1 MIALSAM
8 NQTVENLLAQLPE
21 PRTARRLY
29 DQLSGRPLVQK
40 LFQPDPALLSD
51 VLTLA
56 AWSPLLATTLEN
68 NPEYITWLQRERVVT
83 RVRTREELGESLAR
97 FALINSQLDPH
108 VMLSRFRRREL
119 LRTYL
124 HDIRRMRT
132 VVETTEEL
140 SSLADATLEYALKLA
155 RQDLD
160 NRYGAPQ
167 VVDLQGR
174 ISSAEFCIVALGK
187 LGSYELNYASDI
199 DLLFLFSDA
208 GMTAAGGSR
217 GQISNR
223 EYFVKVGER
232 LLRIVSEQTGEG
244 ASYRIDMRLRPHGRD
259 GALACSLDEAVRY
272 YRQSAQDWELQTLIR
287 SRAAAGSER
296 LYATFAKQ
304 VIDRV
309 FRPDIGVSD
318 ALANVRLSK
327 EKIDLQRE
335 RDEKGFNV
343 KLGRGGI
350 REIEFIAQAL
360 QVAFGGN
367 DPWLRA
373 PHTLISLSRLT
384 DRELITESEHWQL
397 SDAYNFLRALEH
409 RLQMEHGLQTHS
421 LPTDAERRELVA
433 RRMNF
438 AGTDALAQ
446 FDDALNTHT
455 ANVHRAFKRVFAHR
469 SESSPQP
476 PLPRAALIDN
486 MAGDGDTASI
496 RFAAGI
502 FAKHFAKSGE
512 TSSETISEI
521 LHAEVDRSL
530 NPRRALSLITRVA
543 GSLDKE
549 TNSLTITENE
559 LRALV
564 RVCGV
569 SEFFGEMLASN
580 PSLIQ
585 ILPAEDRS
593 TGVPP
598 VNHAQDARTTRM
610 DLRKFVSTDLNQTSF
625 AESLDAL
632 RRGWSRLFVEI
643 GARDAHGAVAIEQ
656 VNRWLNALAVSSLDA
671 SLLIARHE
679 LERRY
684 GKLSAEP
691 RLAILGLGRLGSGGM
706 DYGSDLDVI
715 VVYDSVA
722 PSPVADLTH
731 EAAYSR
737 LTEFLV
743 TGLSSITREGYLY
756 RIDLRLRPDGQKG
769 PLASGSRS
777 FLTYL
782 RTRASIW
789 EWLAYVKLRAVAGDK
804 DFGQAIE
811 FSARETV
818 HKLARQIDPT
828 QLRTEAHRVRNRL
841 EKEKASRR
849 AGINIKHGAGGMLDV
864 YFATRYLQ
872 LRDNV
877 MDHGEDRTTLRMLT
891 SLREAKSISLEDHQT
906 ISDGYNLLRA
916 VDHQLRLIV
925 GRSATL
931 PALEQPAFADIAR
944 RLKFRTP
951 EDLAR
956 VLVERMKAIRTTYD
970 RIMRGEAIQDGNR

>member
-1 MIALSAM
+1 MTAA
-8 NQTVENLLAQLPE
+8 NETVQRLLAQLPE
-21 PRTARRLY
+21 PRAAQLLY
-29 DQLSGRPLVQK
+29 DRLSNNPSIRN
-40 LFQPDPALLSD
+40 LFQRDPALLTD

-68 NPEYITWLQRERVVT
+68 NPDYVSWLQRERSVT
-83 RVRTREELGESLAR
+83 RVRTREELGESLGR

-108 VMLSRFRRREL
+108 VMLARFRRREL

-124 HDIRRMRT
+124 HDIRRTRT

-140 SSLADATLEYALKLA
+140 SSLADATLEYALKLG

-167 VVDLQGR
+167 FVDSQGR

-187 LGSYELNYASDI
+187 LGSRELNYASDI
-199 DLLFLFSDA
+199 DLLFLFSAA

-232 LLRIVSEQTGEG
+232 LLRLVSEPAGEG

-272 YRQSAQDWELQTLIR
+272 YRQSAHDWELQTLIR
-287 SRAAAGSER
+287 ARAAAGSPG
-296 LYATFAKQ
+296 LYATFAKL
-304 VIDRV
+304 VNDRV
-309 FRPDIGVSD
+309 FRPDIGVGD

-373 PHTLISLSRLT
+373 PHTLISLSRLA

-421 LPTDAERRELVA
+421 LPNDTSRRELVA

-438 AGTDALAQ
+438 SGRDALAQ
-446 FDDALNTHT
+446 FDHALNTHST
-455 ANVHRAFKRVFAHR
+455 NVHAAFIRVFGNR
-469 SESSPQP
+469 SESWKQAPV
-476 PLPRAALIDN
+476 PRAAWIDD
-486 MAGDGDTASI
+486 MAPDADAASI
-496 RFAAGI
+496 QFAAGI
-502 FAKHFAKSGE
+502 FAKYSAGPGE

-521 LHAEVDRSL
+521 LRTEGDHAL
-530 NPRRALSLITRVA
+530 NPHRALSLITRVA

-549 TNSLTITENE
+549 TKSLTISESE
-559 LRALV
+559 LRALI

-585 ILPAEDRS
+585 VLP
-593 TGVPP
+593 T
-598 VNHAQDARTTRM
+598 DANLSQPRI
-610 DLRKFVSTDLNQTSF
+610 DLREFVSTDLGRATF
-625 AESLDAL
+625 GKRLEAL
-632 RRGWSRLFVEI
+632 RRAWSRLFVEI
-643 GARDAHGAVAIEQ
+643 GARDAQGEVTIEQ
-656 VNRWLNALAVSSLDA
+656 VNRWLNAVAVSSLDA
-671 SLLIARHE
+671 SMLIARHE

-691 RLAILGLGRLGSGGM
+691 LWAVLGLGRLGSGGM

-715 VVYDSVA
+715 VVYDSA
-722 PSPVADLTH
+722 ATSPVAELTH

-737 LTEFLV
+737 LTEFLI
-743 TGLSSITREGYLY
+743 TALSSITRDGYLY

-769 PLASGSRS
+769 PLAIGSRS
-777 FLTYL
+777 FMNYL

-789 EWLAYVKLRAVAGDK
+789 EWLAYVKLRAVAGNK
-804 DFGQAIE
+804 DFAQAIE
-811 FSARETV
+811 SSARDTV
-818 HKLARQIDPT
+818 HELARQIDPA
-828 QLRTEAHRVRNRL
+828 QLCAEARRVRNRL
-841 EKEKASRR
+841 EKEKAAART
-849 AGINIKHGAGGMLDV
+849 GINIKHGPGGMLDV

-891 SLREAKSISLEDHQT
+891 KLREAESISPEDHQT
-906 ISDGYNLLRA
+906 LSDGYSLLRA

-931 PALEQPAFADIAR
+931 PAPEQPAFADIAR
-944 RLKFRTP
+944 RLNFRTP
-951 EDLAR
+951 EDLAN
-956 VLVERMKAIRTTYD
+956 VLVARMKEVRTTYD
-970 RIMRGEAIQDGNR
+970 RIMRSETTQNGKH

>member
-1 MIALSAM
+1 M
-8 NQTVENLLAQLPE
+8 TVANETVQRLLVQLPE
-21 PRTARRLY
+21 PRAAQLLYERL
-29 DQLSGRPLVQK
+29 SNHPSIRI
-40 LFQPDPALLSD
+40 LFQRDPALLSD

-68 NPEYITWLQRERVVT
+68 NPDYVTWLQRERSVT
-83 RVRTREELGESLAR
+83 RVRAGEELGESLGR

-108 VMLSRFRRREL
+108 VMLARFRRREL

-124 HDIRRMRT
+124 HDIRRTRT

-167 VVDLQGR
+167 FVDSQGR

-199 DLLFLFSDA
+199 DLLFLFSEA
-208 GMTAAGGSR
+208 GTTAGGGSR

-232 LLRIVSEQTGEG
+232 LLRLVSEPAGEG

-272 YRQSAQDWELQTLIR
+272 YRQDAQDWELQTLIR
-287 SRAAAGSER
+287 SRAAAGSPS
-296 LYATFAKQ
+296 LYASFAKL
-304 VIDRV
+304 VGDRV
-309 FRPDIGVSD
+309 FRPDISVSE

-343 KLGRGGI
+343 KLGGGGI

-360 QVAFGGN
+360 QVAFGGK

-373 PHTLISLSRLT
+373 PHTLISLSRLA

-421 LPTDAERRELVA
+421 LPNEPERRELVA

-438 AGTDALAQ
+438 TGSDAMAH
-446 FDDALNTHT
+446 FDEALNTHT
-455 ANVHRAFKRVFAHR
+455 GNVHAAFVRIFGSRHQSARQAPV
-469 SESSPQP
+469 
-476 PLPRAALIDN
+476 PRAALIDGVPDN
-486 MAGDGDTASI
+486 ADAAAI
-496 RFAAGI
+496 EFAAGI
-502 FAKHFAKSGE
+502 FAKHVESD
-512 TSSETISEI
+512 SETISRI
-521 LHAEVDRSL
+521 LRVEAGRAL
-530 NPRRALSLITRVA
+530 NPRRALSFVTRVA
-543 GSLDKE
+543 ASLEKE
-549 TNSLTITENE
+549 TRLLTISESE

-564 RVCGV
+564 RVCSV
-569 SEFFGEMLASN
+569 SEFFGELLASN
-580 PSLIQ
+580 PSLIEV
-585 ILPAEDRS
+585 LPAENDLVQPQIDLRQLVS
-593 TGVPP
+593 TGV
-598 VNHAQDARTTRM
+598 
-610 DLRKFVSTDLNQTSF
+610 NQNTF

-632 RRGWSRLFVEI
+632 RREWSRLFVEI
-643 GARDAHGAVAIEQ
+643 GARDAQGSVNIEQ
-656 VNRWLNALAVSSLDA
+656 VNRRLNALAVSSLDA
-671 SLLIARHE
+671 SLLIARQE
-679 LERRY
+679 FERRY
-684 GKLSAEP
+684 GKLAAGP
-691 RLAILGLGRLGSGGM
+691 RIAVLGLGRLGSGGM

-715 VVYDSVA
+715 VVYDSDS
-722 PSPVADLTH
+722 PSPVSELNH

-737 LTEFLV
+737 LTEFLI
-743 TGLSSITREGYLY
+743 TALSSITREGYLY

-769 PLASGSRS
+769 PLATGSRS
-777 FLTYL
+777 FLNYL

-804 DFGQAIE
+804 DFGQALE
-811 FSARETV
+811 SSARRTV
-818 HKLARQIDPT
+818 HELARQIEPA
-828 QLRTEAHRVRNRL
+828 QISVEARRVRNRL
-841 EKEKASRR
+841 EKEKGTRR

-877 MDHGEDRTTLRMLT
+877 MDHGEDRTTLQVLK
-891 SLREAKSISLEDHQT
+891 SLREAGSINQEDHQT
-906 ISDGYNLLRA
+906 LSNGYNLLRA

-931 PALEQPAFADIAR
+931 PAPEQPAFADIAR
-944 RLKFRTP
+944 RLNFKTAD
-951 EDLAR
+951 ELAKLLLAR
-956 VLVERMKAIRTTYD
+956 MKEIRITYD
-970 RIMRGEAIQDGNR
+970 RIMQGEVTQNGNR

>member
-1 MIALSAM
+1 M
-8 NQTVENLLAQLPE
+8 
-21 PRTARRLY
+21 
-29 DQLSGRPLVQK
+29 
-40 LFQPDPALLSD
+40 LSD

-56 AWSPLLATTLEN
+56 AWSPLLATTIEN
-68 NPEYITWLQRERVVT
+68 HPDYVSWLHRERSIT
-83 RVRTREELGESLAR
+83 RVRTQEELGESLGR

-108 VMLSRFRRREL
+108 VMLARFRRREL

-124 HDIRRMRT
+124 HDIRRTRT

-140 SSLADATLEYALKLA
+140 SILADATLEYALKLA

-167 VVDLQGR
+167 VVDSQGR
-174 ISSAEFCIVALGK
+174 ISNAEFCIVALGK
-187 LGSYELNYASDI
+187 LGSFELNYASDI
-199 DLLFLFSDA
+199 DLLFLFSA
-208 GMTAAGGSR
+208 GGMTAAGGSR

-223 EYFVKVGER
+223 EYCVKVGER
-232 LLRIVSEQTGEG
+232 LLRIVSEPIGEG

-259 GALACSLDEAVRY
+259 GALACSLDEALHY

-287 SRAAAGSER
+287 SRAAAGSEG

-304 VIDRV
+304 VSDRV
-309 FRPDIGVSD
+309 FQPDIGVGD

-367 DPWLRA
+367 DPWLRS
-373 PHTLISLSRLT
+373 PHTLISLSRLA

-421 LPTDAERRELVA
+421 VPNETSRRELVA
-433 RRMNF
+433 HRMNF
-438 AGTDALAQ
+438 AGSGAVAQ
-446 FDDALNTHT
+446 FDEALNTHT
-455 ANVHRAFKRVFAHR
+455 ANVQAAFKRVFANR
-469 SESSPQP
+469 SESSEQP
-476 PLPRAALIDN
+476 PVPRAALIDDS
-486 MAGDGDTASI
+486 DGDTEATSI
-496 RFAAGI
+496 RFAAGV
-502 FAKHFAKSGE
+502 FAKHFAKPVAPGAQA
-512 TSSETISEI
+512 IAEI
-521 LHAEVDRSL
+521 LRAEADRSL

-549 TNSLTITENE
+549 TKSLTITEAE
-559 LRALV
+559 MRALV

-585 ILPAEDRS
+585 VLS
-593 TGVPP
+593 TENSGPGVPP
-598 VNHAQDARTTRM
+598 VNHAKDARATRFE
-610 DLRKFVSTDLNQTSF
+610 LREFVSTDPNHASY

-632 RRGWSRLFVEI
+632 RREWSRLFVEI
-643 GARDAHGAVAIEQ
+643 GARDTQGAVAIEQ
-656 VNRWLNALAVSSLDA
+656 VNRWLNTLAVSSLDA
-671 SLLIARHE
+671 SLLIARNE

-691 RLAILGLGRLGSGGM
+691 CWAVLGLGRLGSGGM

-715 VVYDSVA
+715 VVYDSTTPA
-722 PSPVADLTH
+722 PVADATH
-731 EAAYSR
+731 ETAYSR

-743 TGLSSITREGYLY
+743 TALSSITREGYLY

-769 PLASGSRS
+769 PLAIGSRS
-777 FLTYL
+777 FMNYL

-789 EWLAYVKLRAVAGDK
+789 EWLAYVKLRAVAGDR
-804 DFGQAIE
+804 DFGQALE
-811 FSARETV
+811 ASARGTV
-818 HKLARQIDPT
+818 HELARQVDSA
-828 QLRTEAHRVRNRL
+828 QLRAETRRVRNRL

-849 AGINIKHGAGGMLDV
+849 TGINIKHGPGGMLDV

-877 MDHGEDRTTLRMLT
+877 MDHVEDRTTLRMLA
-891 SLREAKSISLEDHQT
+891 SLREAGSISQQDHQT
-906 ISDGYNLLRA
+906 LSAGYNLLRA

-925 GRSATL
+925 GRSANL

-944 RLKFRTP
+944 RLGFPTA
-951 EDLAR
+951 EELAS
-956 VLVERMKAIRTTYD
+956 VLADRMQEIRMAYE
-970 RIMRGEAIQDGNR
+970 RIMREEAIQDGKQ

>member
-1 MIALSAM
+1 MAVA
-8 NQTVENLLAQLPE
+8 NETVQHLLAQLPE
-21 PRTARRLY
+21 PRAAQLLY
-29 DQLSGRPLVQK
+29 DRLSNQPSIRN
-40 LFQPDPALLSD
+40 LFQKDPALLSD

-68 NPEYITWLQRERVVT
+68 NPDYVLWLQRERITT
-83 RVRTREELGESLAR
+83 RVRAREELGESLGR

-108 VMLSRFRRREL
+108 VMLARFRRREL

-124 HDIRRMRT
+124 HDLRRART

-167 VVDLQGR
+167 VVDAQGR

-199 DLLFLFSDA
+199 DLLFLFSES

-232 LLRIVSEQTGEG
+232 LLRLVSEQTGEG

-287 SRAAAGSER
+287 SRAAAGSHS
-296 LYATFAKQ
+296 LYASFAKT
-304 VIDRV
+304 VGDRV
-309 FRPDIGVSD
+309 FRPDISVGD

-360 QVAFGGN
+360 QIAFGGK
-367 DPWLRA
+367 DAWLRA
-373 PHTLISLSRLT
+373 PHTLISLSRLA
-384 DRELITESEHWQL
+384 DRKLINESEHWQL
-397 SDAYNFLRALEH
+397 SDAYNFLRGLEH

-421 LPTDAERRELVA
+421 LPNDTLRRELVA

-438 AGTDALAQ
+438 AGQDALAQ
-446 FDDALNTHT
+446 FNETLNTHT
-455 ANVHRAFKRVFAHR
+455 ANVHTAFTRVFGRR
-469 SESSPQP
+469 SESPKQRP
-476 PLPRAALIDN
+476 GPRAALIDDG
-486 MAGDGDTASI
+486 AGDAAAASI
-496 RFAAGI
+496 SFAAGI
-502 FAKHFAKSGE
+502 FAEHAAEPDESNA
-512 TSSETISEI
+512 ETISKI
-521 LHAEVDRSL
+521 LRAEAELSL
-530 NPRRALSLITRVA
+530 NPRRALSFVTRVA
-543 GSLDKE
+543 GSLEKDTKP
-549 TNSLTITENE
+549 LTISENE
-559 LRALV
+559 LRALI
-564 RVCGV
+564 RVCGA
-569 SEFFGEMLASN
+569 SEFFGEMLADN

-585 ILPAEDRS
+585 VLPTEDDPRE
-593 TGVPP
+593 P
-598 VNHAQDARTTRM
+598 RI
-610 DLRKFVSTDLNQTSF
+610 DLREFVSSDPDPDAF

-632 RRGWSRLFVEI
+632 RRGWSQLFVEI
-643 GARDAHGAVAIEQ
+643 GARDAQGAITIEE
-656 VNRWLNALAVSSLDA
+656 VNRRLNRLAVSSLDA

-691 RLAILGLGRLGSGGM
+691 RLTVQGLGRLGSGGM

-715 VVYDSVA
+715 VVYDSDS
-722 PSPVADLTH
+722 PSPVTELTH
-731 EAAYSR
+731 EAAYGR

-743 TGLSSITREGYLY
+743 TALSGITREGYLY
-756 RIDLRLRPDGQKG
+756 RVDLRLRPDGQKG
-769 PLASGSRS
+769 PLAIGSRS
-777 FLTYL
+777 FLNYL

-789 EWLAYVKLRAVAGDK
+789 EWLAYVKLRAVAGDR
-804 DFGQAIE
+804 DFAQALE
-811 FSARETV
+811 LLARDTV
-818 HKLARQIDPT
+818 HELARQIEPA
-828 QLRTEAHRVRNRL
+828 QLRAEARRVRNRL

-849 AGINIKHGAGGMLDV
+849 SGINIKHGAGGMLDV
-864 YFATRYLQ
+864 YFVTRYLQ

-891 SLREAKSISLEDHQT
+891 SLREAESVTEEDHRT
-906 ISDGYNLLRA
+906 LSDGYKLLRA

-944 RLKFRTP
+944 RLDFQTP
-951 EDLAR
+951 EDLAN
-956 VLVERMKAIRTTYD
+956 VLVARMKEIRTTYD
-970 RIMRGEAIQDGNR
+970 RIMEGEAIHDGNQ

>member
-1 MIALSAM
+1 
-8 NQTVENLLAQLPE
+8 LAQLPD
-21 PRTARRLY
+21 PRTAQLLY
-29 DQLSGRPLVQK
+29 DRLSTQPSIRN
-40 LFQPDPALLSD
+40 LFQKDPALLSD

-68 NPEYITWLQRERVVT
+68 HPDYVSWLQRERSLT
-83 RVRTREELGESLAR
+83 RVRTREELGESLGR

-108 VMLSRFRRREL
+108 VMLARFRRREL

-124 HDIRRMRT
+124 HDIRRTRT

-140 SSLADATLEYALKLA
+140 SILADATLEYALKLA

-160 NRYGAPQ
+160 NRFGAPQ
-167 VVDLQGR
+167 IVDSHGR
-174 ISSAEFCIVALGK
+174 ISSPEFCIVALGK

-199 DLLFLFSDA
+199 DLLFLFSAD

-232 LLRIVSEQTGEG
+232 LLRIVSEPIGEG

-259 GALACSLDEAVRY
+259 GALASSLDEAMRY
-272 YRQSAQDWELQTLIR
+272 YRQNAQDWELQTLIR
-287 SRAAAGSER
+287 SRAAAGSET
-296 LYATFAKQ
+296 LYATFAKL
-304 VIDRV
+304 VNDRV
-309 FRPDIGVSD
+309 FRPEIGVSA

-350 REIEFIAQAL
+350 REIEFISQAL

-373 PHTLISLSRLT
+373 PHTLISLSRLA

-421 LPTDAERRELVA
+421 VPNETSRRELVA

-438 AGTDALAQ
+438 SGSSSLAQ
-446 FDDALNTHT
+446 FDEALNTHS
-455 ANVHRAFKRVFAHR
+455 ANVHAAFKRVFANR
-469 SESSPQP
+469 SESSQQP
-476 PLPRAALIDN
+476 PVPRAALIDDS
-486 MAGDGDTASI
+486 AGDSEAASI

-502 FAKHFAKSGE
+502 FARHFAKTVAPG
-512 TSSETISEI
+512 SSALAEI
-521 LHAEVDRSL
+521 LRAEADRSL
-530 NPRRALSLITRVA
+530 NRRRALSLITRVA

-549 TNSLTITENE
+549 TKSLTITEE
-559 LRALV
+559 EMRALV

-580 PSLIQ
+580 PLLIQ
-585 ILPAEDRS
+585 VLSTEDGPLKTQVR
-593 TGVPP
+593 
-598 VNHAQDARTTRM
+598 
-610 DLRKFVSTDLNQTSF
+610 LRELVSTDPGHASF

-643 GARDAHGAVAIEQ
+643 GARDTQGAIGIEQ
-656 VNRWLNALAVSSLDA
+656 VNHWLNTLAVSSLDA
-671 SLLIARHE
+671 SLLIARNE

-684 GKLSAEP
+684 GNLAAEP
-691 RLAILGLGRLGSGGM
+691 RWAVLGLGRLGSGGM

-715 VVYDSVA
+715 VVYDSTT
-722 PSPVADLTH
+722 PSPVAEATH
-731 EAAYSR
+731 ETVYSR

-743 TGLSSITREGYLY
+743 TALSSITHEGYLY
-756 RIDLRLRPDGQKG
+756 RVDLRLRPDGQKG

-777 FLTYL
+777 FMNYL

-789 EWLAYVKLRAVAGDK
+789 EWLAYVKLRAVAGNR
-804 DFGQAIE
+804 DFGQALE
-811 FSARETV
+811 SSARDTV
-818 HKLARQIDPT
+818 HELARQIDPA
-828 QLRTEAHRVRNRL
+828 QLRAETQRVRNRL

-849 AGINIKHGAGGMLDV
+849 TGINIKHGPGGMLDV

-877 MDHGEDRTTLRMLT
+877 MDHVEDRTTLRMLT
-891 SLREAKSISLEDHQT
+891 SLRAAGSINQQDHQT
-906 ISDGYNLLRA
+906 LSVGYKLLRA

-944 RLKFRTP
+944 RLGFPTA
-951 EDLAR
+951 EELAG
-956 VLVERMKAIRTTYD
+956 VLVERMQEIRTAYE
-970 RIMRGEAIQDGNR
+970 RIMRGESIQDGKQ

>member
-1 MIALSAM
+1 MTAP
-8 NQTVENLLAQLPE
+8 NETVEHLLAQLPE
-21 PRTARRLY
+21 PHAAQLLFDRLS
-29 DQLSGRPLVQK
+29 QNPSIRN
-40 LFQPDPALLSD
+40 LFQRDPALLSD

-68 NPEYITWLQRERVVT
+68 NPDYVSWLQRERKTT
-83 RVRTREELGESLAR
+83 RVHTREELGESLGR

-108 VMLSRFRRREL
+108 VMLTRFRRREL

-124 HDIRRMRT
+124 HDIRRTRT

-155 RQDLD
+155 QQDLD

-167 VVDLQGR
+167 IVDSQGR
-174 ISSAEFCIVALGK
+174 ISSPEFCIVALGK

-217 GQISNR
+217 GQITNR

-232 LLRIVSEQTGEG
+232 LLRIVSEPTGEG

-287 SRAAAGSER
+287 SRAAAGSED
-296 LYATFAKQ
+296 LYASFAKQ
-304 VIDRV
+304 VNDRV
-309 FRPDIGVSD
+309 FRPDISVSD

-327 EKIDLQRE
+327 EKIDLQHERE
-335 RDEKGFNV
+335 EKGFNV

-367 DPWLRA
+367 DPWLRV
-373 PHTLISLSRLT
+373 PHTLISLSRLA

-421 LPTDAERRELVA
+421 LPNDTSRRELVA
-433 RRMNF
+433 HRMNF
-438 AGTDALAQ
+438 AGSDALAE

-455 ANVHRAFKRVFAHR
+455 ASVHTAFNRVFR
-469 SESSPQP
+469 SRIESSKRP
-476 PLPRAALIDN
+476 PVPRAALIDDV
-486 MAGDGDTASI
+486 AHDADAAPL

-502 FAKHFAKSGE
+502 FAKHCVEPGE
-512 TSSETISEI
+512 TSSEKISDI
-521 LHAEVDRSL
+521 LRSEADRSL
-530 NPRRALSLITRVA
+530 NPRRALSLVTRVA

-549 TNSLTITENE
+549 TKSLTISESE

-569 SEFFGEMLASN
+569 SEFFGEMLAGN

-585 ILPAEDRS
+585 VLPTAD
-593 TGVPP
+593 GPP
-598 VNHAQDARTTRM
+598 KTQFS
-610 DLRKFVSTDLNQTSF
+610 LRELVSTDPGQASF

-643 GARDAHGAVAIEQ
+643 GARDAQGEVTIEQ
-656 VNRWLNALAVSSLDA
+656 VNCRLNALAVSSLDA
-671 SLLIARHE
+671 SLLAARNE

-691 RLAILGLGRLGSGGM
+691 QVAVLGLGRLGSGGM

-722 PSPVADLTH
+722 PSPVAELTH

-737 LTEFLV
+737 LAEFLV

-777 FLTYL
+777 FLNYL

-789 EWLAYVKLRAVAGDK
+789 EWLAYVKLRAVAGNK
-804 DFGQAIE
+804 DFGQALE
-811 FSARETV
+811 SSARDTIHE
-818 HKLARQIDPT
+818 LARQIEPA
-828 QLRTEAHRVRNRL
+828 QLCAEACRVRNRL
-841 EKEKASRR
+841 EREKAPRR

-864 YFATRYLQ
+864 YFVTRYLQ

-891 SLREAKSISLEDHQT
+891 SLREAESISQEDHRVL
-906 ISDGYNLLRA
+906 SDGYSLLRA
-916 VDHQLRLIV
+916 IDHQLRLIV

-931 PALEQPAFADIAR
+931 PAPEQPAFADIAR
-944 RLKFRTP
+944 RLNFQTP
-951 EDLAR
+951 DELGD
-956 VLVERMKAIRTTYD
+956 VLVTRMKEIRTTYD
-970 RIMRGEAIQDGNR
+970 RIMRGDTQDGNQ

>member
-1 MIALSAM
+1 MRV
-8 NQTVENLLAQLPE
+8 QVTDETVARLLAQLPE
-21 PRTARRLY
+21 PHTAQLLY
-29 DQLSGRPLVQK
+29 DRLSQNPSIRS
-40 LFQPDPALLSD
+40 LFQRDPALLSD

-56 AWSPLLATTLEN
+56 AWSPLLATTIEN
-68 NPEYITWLQRERVVT
+68 YPDYVSWLQRERKTT
-83 RVRTREELGESLAR
+83 RVRTREELGEALGR

-108 VMLSRFRRREL
+108 VMLARFRRREL

-124 HDIRRMRT
+124 HDIRRTRT

-167 VVDLQGR
+167 VVDSQGR

-199 DLLFLFSDA
+199 DLLFLFSEA

-217 GQISNR
+217 GQVSNR

-232 LLRIVSEQTGEG
+232 LLRLVSEQTGEG

-287 SRAAAGSER
+287 SRASAGSPS
-296 LYATFAKQ
+296 LYANFAKLI
-304 VIDRV
+304 IDRV
-309 FRPDIGVSD
+309 FRRNIGVGD

-367 DPWLRA
+367 YPWLRA

-384 DRELITESEHWQL
+384 DRELIHESEHWQL

-421 LPTDAERRELVA
+421 VPNDIPRRELVA

-438 AGTDALAQ
+438 TGSDALAQ
-446 FDDALNTHT
+446 FDVALNTHT
-455 ANVHRAFKRVFAHR
+455 DNVHAVFLRVFGSR
-469 SESSPQP
+469 DESARQP
-476 PLPRAALIDN
+476 PVPRAALVDDVAVDPN
-486 MAGDGDTASI
+486 SASI
-496 RFAAGI
+496 RFAAGV
-502 FAKHFAKSGE
+502 FARHGDSD
-512 TSSETISEI
+512 SEKVYEI
-521 LHAEVDRSL
+521 LRAEADRSL
-530 NPRRALSLITRVA
+530 NPRRALSFVTRVA
-543 GSLDKE
+543 GSLEKDTRLLSFSE
-549 TNSLTITENE
+549 GE

-569 SEFFGEMLASN
+569 SEFFGELLAGN
-580 PSLIQ
+580 PSLIKVLPGENDLGQTQ
-585 ILPAEDRS
+585 I
-593 TGVPP
+593 
-598 VNHAQDARTTRM
+598 
-610 DLRKFVSTDLNQTSF
+610 DLRELVSSDPHQTTF

-632 RRGWSRLFVEI
+632 RHGWSRWFVEI
-643 GARDAHGAVAIEQ
+643 GARDAQDLVKIEQ
-656 VNRWLNALAVSSLDA
+656 VNHRLNALAVSSLDA
-671 SLLIARHE
+671 SLLIARQE

-684 GKLSAEP
+684 GKLAAEP
-691 RLAILGLGRLGSGGM
+691 RVAVFGLGRLGSGGM

-715 VVYDSVA
+715 VVYDAAA
-722 PSPVADLTH
+722 PSPVAELTH

-777 FLTYL
+777 FLSYL

-804 DFGQAIE
+804 KFGQALE
-811 FSARETV
+811 SSARETV
-818 HKLARQIDPT
+818 HELARQIDPA

-877 MDHGEDRTTLRMLT
+877 MDHGEDRTTLRMLQ
-891 SLREAKSISLEDHQT
+891 SLRERAAISQEDHQT
-906 ISDGYNLLRA
+906 LSEGYNLLRA

-931 PALEQPAFADIAR
+931 PAPEQPAFADIVR
-944 RLKFRTP
+944 RLNFKTLD
-951 EDLAR
+951 ELATVLLAR
-956 VLVERMKAIRTTYD
+956 MKEIRITYE
-970 RIMRGEAIQDGNR
+970 RIMQGEATQNGNQ

>member
-1 MIALSAM
+1 M
-8 NQTVENLLAQLPE
+8 VEHLLAQLPE
-21 PRTARRLY
+21 PRAAQLLY
-29 DQLSGRPLVQK
+29 DRLSNNPSIRN
-40 LFQPDPALLSD
+40 LFQRDPALLTD

-68 NPEYITWLQRERVVT
+68 NPDYVSWLQRERVIT
-83 RVRTREELGESLAR
+83 RVRTREDLGESLGR

-108 VMLSRFRRREL
+108 VMLARFRRREL

-124 HDIRRMRT
+124 HDIRRTRT

-167 VVDLQGR
+167 VIDAQGR

-187 LGSYELNYASDI
+187 LGSRELNYASDI
-199 DLLFLFSDA
+199 DLLFLFSAA

-232 LLRIVSEQTGEG
+232 LLRLVSEPAGEG

-287 SRAAAGSER
+287 SRAAAGSPS
-296 LYATFAKQ
+296 LYANFAKP
-304 VIDRV
+304 VNDRV
-309 FRPDIGVSD
+309 FRSDIGVSD
-318 ALANVRLSK
+318 ALVNVRLSK

-360 QVAFGGN
+360 QLAFGGN

-373 PHTLISLSRLT
+373 PHTLISLSRLA

-397 SDAYNFLRALEH
+397 SDAYNFLRSLEH

-421 LPTDAERRELVA
+421 LPNDRARRELVA

-438 AGTDALAQ
+438 AGSDVLAQ

-455 ANVHRAFKRVFAHR
+455 TNVHKAFNRVFGNR
-469 SESSPQP
+469 SESSKQP
-476 PLPRAALIDN
+476 PIPRAALIDDL
-486 MAGDGDTASI
+486 APDADAASI

-502 FAKHFAKSGE
+502 LAKHGAGLEQS
-512 TSSETISEI
+512 SSETICEI
-521 LHAEVDRSL
+521 LRTEADRSL

-549 TNSLTITENE
+549 TKSLTIAESE

-564 RVCGV
+564 RVCGG

-585 ILPAEDRS
+585 VLPTE
-593 TGVPP
+593 TNPLQP
-598 VNHAQDARTTRM
+598 QI
-610 DLRKFVSTDLNQTSF
+610 DLRELVSPNKDRATF
-625 AESLDAL
+625 AERLEAL

-643 GARDAHGAVAIEQ
+643 GARDAQGAVTIEQ
-656 VNRWLNALAVSSLDA
+656 VNRWLNALAVSSLDT
-671 SLLIARHE
+671 SMLIARHE

-691 RLAILGLGRLGSGGM
+691 RWAVLGLGRLGSGGM

-715 VVYDSVA
+715 VVYDSA
-722 PSPVADLTH
+722 ATSPVAELTH
-731 EAAYSR
+731 ETAYSR
-737 LTEFLV
+737 LTEFLI
-743 TGLSSITREGYLY
+743 TALSSITRDGYLY

-769 PLASGSRS
+769 PLAIGSRS
-777 FLTYL
+777 FMNYL

-789 EWLAYVKLRAVAGDK
+789 EWLAYVKLRAVAGNK
-804 DFGQAIE
+804 DFAQAIE
-811 FSARETV
+811 SSARDTV
-818 HKLARQIDPT
+818 HELARQIDPA
-828 QLRTEAHRVRNRL
+828 QLCAEARRVRNRL
-841 EKEKASRR
+841 EKEKATART
-849 AGINIKHGAGGMLDV
+849 GINIKHGAGGMLDV

-891 SLREAKSISLEDHQT
+891 KLREAESISPEDHQT
-906 ISDGYNLLRA
+906 LSDGYSLLRA

-931 PALEQPAFADIAR
+931 PAPGQPAFADIAR
-944 RLKFRTP
+944 RLNFQTP
-951 EDLAR
+951 EDLAN
-956 VLVERMKAIRTTYD
+956 VLVARMKEVRTTYD
-970 RIMRGEAIQDGNR
+970 RIMRSETTQNGKH

>member
-1 MIALSAM
+1 V
-8 NQTVENLLAQLPE
+8 TVANETLRHLLAQLPD
-21 PRTARRLY
+21 PRAAQLLY
-29 DQLSGRPLVQK
+29 DRLSQHLSIRSQLQK
-40 LFQPDPALLSD
+40 DAGLLSD

-68 NPEYITWLQRERVVT
+68 HPDCVSWLQRERALT
-83 RVRTREELGESLAR
+83 RVRTREELEESLGR

-108 VMLSRFRRREL
+108 VMLARFRRREL

-124 HDIRRMRT
+124 HDIRRART

-140 SSLADATLEYALKLA
+140 SILADATLEYALKLA

-167 VVDLQGR
+167 VVDAQGR
-174 ISSAEFCIVALGK
+174 ISNAEFCIVALGK

-199 DLLFLFSDA
+199 DLLFLFSEA
-208 GMTAAGGSR
+208 GTTAAGGTR
-217 GQISNR
+217 GQVSNR

-232 LLRIVSEQTGEG
+232 LLRIVSEPIGEG

-259 GALACSLDEAVRY
+259 GALACSLDEASRY
-272 YRQSAQDWELQTLIR
+272 YRRSAQDWELQALIR
-287 SRAAAGSER
+287 SRAAAGSGN
-296 LYATFAKQ
+296 LYANFAKL
-304 VIDRV
+304 VNERV
-309 FRPDIGVSD
+309 FRPDIGVGD

-360 QVAFGGN
+360 QVAYGGN

-373 PHTLISLSRLT
+373 PHTLISLSRLA

-409 RLQMEHGLQTHS
+409 RLQMEQGLQTHS
-421 LPTDAERRELVA
+421 VPNETSRRELVA

-438 AGTDALAQ
+438 SGPGALEQ
-446 FDDALNTHT
+446 FDEALNTHT
-455 ANVHRAFKRVFAHR
+455 GNVHTAFKRVFANR
-469 SESSPQP
+469 SESSKQP
-476 PLPRAALIDN
+476 PVPRAALIDDS
-486 MAGDGDTASI
+486 AGDTEAGSI
-496 RFAAGI
+496 RFAAGV
-502 FAKHFAKSGE
+502 FAKHFAKPAESA
-512 TSSETISEI
+512 SEAIAEI
-521 LHAEVDRSL
+521 LRVEADRSL
-530 NPRRALSLITRVA
+530 NARRALSLITRVA

-549 TNSLTITENE
+549 TKSLTITEHE

-564 RVCGV
+564 RVCGG
-569 SEFFGEMLASN
+569 SEFLGEMLASN

-585 ILPAEDRS
+585 VLSPENKLVDSRFE
-593 TGVPP
+593 
-598 VNHAQDARTTRM
+598 
-610 DLRKFVSTDLNQTSF
+610 LREFVSTDPNHASF

-643 GARDAHGAVAIEQ
+643 GTRDTQGAISIEQ
-656 VNRWLNALAVSSLDA
+656 VNRSLNTLAVSSLDA
-671 SLLIARHE
+671 SLLIARNE

-691 RLAILGLGRLGSGGM
+691 RWAVLGLGRLGSGGM

-715 VVYDSVA
+715 VVYDSTT
-722 PSPVADLTH
+722 PSPVAEATH
-731 EAAYSR
+731 ETVYSR

-743 TGLSSITREGYLY
+743 SALSSITHEGYLY

-769 PLASGSRS
+769 PLAIGSRA
-777 FLTYL
+777 FMNYL

-789 EWLAYVKLRAVAGDK
+789 EWLAYVKLRAVAGDS
-804 DFGQAIE
+804 DFGQALE
-811 FSARETV
+811 SSARNTV
-818 HKLARQIDPT
+818 HELARQIDPA
-828 QLRTEAHRVRNRL
+828 QLRAETRRVRNRL

-849 AGINIKHGAGGMLDV
+849 TGINIKHGPGGMLDV

-877 MDHGEDRTTLRMLT
+877 MDHVEDRTTLRMLK
-891 SLREAKSISLEDHQT
+891 SLRAAGSISHQDHQT
-906 ISDGYNLLRA
+906 MFDGYNLLRA

-931 PALEQPAFADIAR
+931 PALEQPAFADIAQ
-944 RLKFRTP
+944 RLGFPTAD
-951 EDLAR
+951 ELES
-956 VLVERMKAIRTTYD
+956 VLIERMKEIRTAYE
-970 RIMRGEAIQDGNR
+970 RIMWGEPIQDGKQ